1 MWLSRGA
8 GLAGLTIALAVGAW
22 WVAPTTAQ
30 TSPPAQALPIDVTGV
45 TFAEMDDATGITR
58 MEGSPLVVTRGR
70 TVIKALRARYD
81 RRTRVLTAE
90 GAVEAVEQGVT
101 IRADAAEY
109 RLDDESVSAR
119 GNVRM
124 TSVAQGASPEQLPTT
139 LLTPE
144 VSGSLRTRRFVA
156 SGGVTI
162 VRGAWTVSGRRAEY
176 DDGTKAAVVTG
187 EPHVRFGDGVMTADV
202 LIMFLDTETMR
213 AEGSVQLRRGDLTG
227 RAQRADVS
235 LKAQVA
241 VFTGNARVDRGAD
254 HVTADVIETTL
265 DGQRITARGAS
276 RLVVTSPDPTA
287 TPPPR

>member
-8 GLAGLTIALAVGAW
+8 GLAGLTIALAAGAW
-22 WVAPTTAQ
+22 WAAPTTAQ
-30 TSPPAQALPIDVTGV
+30 TSPPAQTLPIDVTGV
-45 TFAEMDDATGITR
+45 TFAEIDDATGITR

-81 RRTRVLTAE
+81 RRTQVLTAE
-90 GAVEAVEQGVT
+90 GAVEAVEPGVT

-124 TSVAQGASPEQLPTT
+124 TSVAQGASAEQLPTT

-162 VRGAWTVSGRRAEY
+162 VRGAWTVSGRRGEY

-202 LIMFLDTETMR
+202 LVMFLDTETMR

-227 RAQRADVS
+227 RSQRADVS

-254 HVTADVIETTL
+254 RVTADVIETTL
-265 DGQRITARGAS
+265 DGQRITARWAS

>member
-1 MWLSRGA
+1 MSLSRGA
-8 GLAGLTIALAVGAW
+8 GLAVLTIALAVGAW
-22 WVAPTTAQ
+22 WAAPATAQ
-30 TSPPAQALPIDVTGV
+30 TSPPVQTLPIDVTGV
-45 TFAEMDDATGITR
+45 TFAELDDATGITR

-81 RRTRVLTAE
+81 RRAQVLTAE

-124 TSVAQGASPEQLPTT
+124 TSVAQGAEQLPTT

-162 VRGAWTVSGRRAEY
+162 VRGAWTVSGRRGEY

-187 EPHVRFGDGVMTADV
+187 EPQLRFGDGVMTADV
-202 LIMFLDTETMR
+202 LIMSLDTETVR
-213 AEGSVQLRRGDLTG
+213 AEGSVRLRRGDLTG

-241 VFTGNARVDRGAD
+241 VLTGNARVDRGAD
-254 HVTADVIETTL
+254 RVTADVIETTL

-276 RLVVTSPDPTA
+276 RVVVTSPDPTA